1 MKTLISDT
9 DQEIVYEFTYEGN
22 SKFTNYFKTQS
33 EPKQDY
39 DAISTE
45 DYNRWLAW
53 LGVIE

>member
-22 SKFTNYFKTQS
+22 SKFTNYIKTQS